1 MAKKELALVAI
12 GNELKLWSAIDT
24 PYSSKTFSSF
34 LLSPPSHDENS
45 TNEVN
50 HIKGS
55 DSLKEEEME
64 VEGEE
69 ERGEEEKEVSHLR
82 RVETERK
89 ESEDIY
95 VEPPSPSP
103 SSSSSLLS
111 PSAIH
116 RESIVSVASCDIW
129 PKYFAVGT
137 TLSAVLLFEIDSK
150 NGNAVVE
157 RQRYHPLFFSLL
169 CFVYLFFSFFSFF
182 LDSFPCSPSLVL
194 GTSITKEAQ

>member
-1 MAKKELALVAI
+1 
-12 GNELKLWSAIDT
+12 
-24 PYSSKTFSSF
+24 
-34 LLSPPSHDENS
+34 
-45 TNEVN
+45 
-50 HIKGS
+50 
-55 DSLKEEEME
+55 ME

-95 VEPPSPSP
+95 VEPPSPSSP
-103 SSSSSLLS
+103 SSSLLS